1 VKQTLASAYN
11 GPVPAQIVFLTL
23 YLGLTSG
30 LQPFDFQVGRDVR
43 SVRVLVDGRESAV
56 VNAPPWRTLIDL
68 GPAFEPRE
76 VIAVA
81 YDRDGDEVGRTA
93 QLINLPRPAAEVN
106 IELQKDQDG
115 ISAALRWEN
124 VYGAQPVRNTISVDG
139 KSLHVNAQ
147 LHARLPALDANKP
160 HIINAEMHFA
170 DGVVA
175 RREVVIAGEAIS
187 DSISSELTPIV
198 VTESRKTVSVDGCFS
213 AHGNPLR
220 ARTAETVVEV
230 AFVREPNVNE
240 FANTLDPD
248 RVVRNGWRSLPR
260 PSHQLAL
267 DPGTTMHYM
276 WPIVRRIEAP
286 GHVASNIFD
295 MSDDISSRALGLPGF
310 LILAFDANAENHP
323 LEIVEPGSQRRFA
336 DAVAVA
342 AVNAV
347 AAAHRRAVVLVVDC
361 TFDLEH
367 DNSSAEPAAVR
378 RYLESIG
385 VPLFVW
391 SVSGPRPDLETEWG
405 DIDDISTPNQLRL
418 AVERLRSTL
427 ASQRVV
433 WISSDPLTAL
443 RVDADPRCGITPLAH
458 LGGGY

>member
-1 VKQTLASAYN
+1 
-11 GPVPAQIVFLTL
+11 VPAQIVFLTL

-30 LQPFDFQVGRDVR
+30 LQAFDLQVGRDVV
-43 SVRVLVDGRESAV
+43 SVRVFVDGRESAV

-124 VYGAQPVRNTISVDG
+124 VYGTQPVRSTISVDG

-187 DSISSELTPIV
+187 DSISSELTPVV
-198 VTESRKTVSVDGCFS
+198 VTGDQKAASLDGCFS

-220 ARTAETVVEV
+220 ARTAETDAEV

-248 RVVRNGWRSLPR
+248 RVVRNGRNGWRSLPR

-267 DPGTTMHYM
+267 DPGTTMHYT
-276 WPIVRRIEAP
+276 WPIVRLMEAP
-286 GHVASNIFD
+286 GHVAANLFD

-323 LEIVEPGSQRRFA
+323 LETVEPGSQRRFA

-342 AVNAV
+342 AVNSV

-361 TFDLEH
+361 TFDVEH
-367 DNSSAEPAAVR
+367 DSSSAEPAAVR

-405 DIDDISTPNQLRL
+405 DIDDISTPNRLRL